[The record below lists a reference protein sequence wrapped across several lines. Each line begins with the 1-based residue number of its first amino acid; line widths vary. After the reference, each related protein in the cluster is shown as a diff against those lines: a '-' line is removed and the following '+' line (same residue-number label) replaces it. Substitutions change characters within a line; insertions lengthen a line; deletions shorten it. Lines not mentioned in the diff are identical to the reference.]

1 MYIRCMVQDALKPIF
16 TIQQRGG
23 SMSEESKDDLNEKL
37 GQLRSEHRDLDD
49 ILTRMSDDHS
59 INDLQLKRM
68 KKRKLY
74 LKDAITRLETELLPD
89 MRA

>member
-1 MYIRCMVQDALKPIF
+1 
-16 TIQQRGG
+16 
-23 SMSEESKDDLNEKL
+23 MSEESNDDLNEKL

-49 ILTRMSDDHS
+49 VLNRMSDDHS
-59 INDLQLKRM
+59 ISDLQLKRM

-74 LKDAITRLETELLPD
+74 LKDAITKLETELLPD

>member
-1 MYIRCMVQDALKPIF
+1 
-16 TIQQRGG
+16 
-23 SMSEESKDDLNEKL
+23 MSEESKDDLNEKL

>member
-1 MYIRCMVQDALKPIF
+1 
-16 TIQQRGG
+16 
-23 SMSEESKDDLNEKL
+23 MSEESKDDLNEKL

-74 LKDAITRLETELLPD
+74 LKDAITRLETLILSYITRLHLKIPPS
-89 MRA
+89 

>member
-1 MYIRCMVQDALKPIF
+1 
-16 TIQQRGG
+16 
-23 SMSEESKDDLNEKL
+23 MSEESKDDLNEKL

-49 ILTRMSDDHS
+49 ILKRMSDDHS

>member
-1 MYIRCMVQDALKPIF
+1 MVQDALKPIF